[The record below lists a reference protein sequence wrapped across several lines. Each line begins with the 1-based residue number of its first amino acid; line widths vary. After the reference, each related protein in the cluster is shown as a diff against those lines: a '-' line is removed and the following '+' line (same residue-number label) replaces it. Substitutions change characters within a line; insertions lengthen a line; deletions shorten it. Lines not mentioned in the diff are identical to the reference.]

1 MKNERS
7 FIQDDLGED
16 FGEDEETGIKED
28 MDIES
33 D

>member
-1 MKNERS
+1 MS

-16 FGEDEETGIKED
+16 FGENEETGMKED
-28 MDIES
+28 MDIDS